1 MPFASFSCLPPIGRL
16 FFRWVRASAPT
27 GCSPRDSGRLFAI
40 GSDLLYLLLLFLA
53 FLLSGDFSS
62 GGCTQAHQLGVVPE
76 IRADCLQ
83 SVWIFFTC
91 CFFFLPSS
99 YRETFLPVGA
109 RKRTNWV

>member
-1 MPFASFSCLPPIGRL
+1 MLFASFSSLSPIGRL

-27 GCSPRDSGRLFAI
+27 RCSPRDSGRLFAI
-40 GSDLLYLLLLFLA
+40 GLDLLYLLFLFLA
-53 FLLSGDFSS
+53 FLLSGGSSS
-62 GGCTQAHQLGVVPE
+62 GGCAQAHPLGVVPE
-76 IRADCLQ
+76 IRTDCLQ
-83 SVWIFFTC
+83 SVRIFYTC